1 MDQPTYEEQQQRLL
15 RKTKK
20 HIYRILEA
28 RGYQTTQSALAM
40 KARQFGGL
48 YYLSPAVQHR
58 SIEIVSKLYDPVPI
72 PMASTPTD
80 LYNQNNLICVVL
92 LSMQSW
98 DTLDGK
104 DSTPPLFVGVA
115 TDSTYRT
122 EIQHLVYSRLLEQLE
137 RLRPPKTERTT
148 DYESLYNLIQQL
160 DNRLERVERRLE
172 MENHDNPTDG

>member
-1 MDQPTYEEQQQRLL
+1 METLSYEQQQQKLL

-28 RGYQTTQSALAM
+28 RGYETTQAALSM

-48 YYLSPAVQHR
+48 YYVSPAVQHR

-80 LYNQNNLICVVL
+80 LYNQNNLVCTVL
-92 LSMQSW
+92 LSLQSFSGPS
-98 DTLDGK
+98 DK
-104 DSTPPLFVGVA
+104 DSTPPLFIGI
-115 TDSTYRT
+115 TNDPTYRT

-137 RLRPPKTERTT
+137 RLRPPIERTT
-148 DYESLYNLIQQL
+148 DYESLYNLITDL
-160 DNRLERVERRLE
+160 RDRLERVERRLE